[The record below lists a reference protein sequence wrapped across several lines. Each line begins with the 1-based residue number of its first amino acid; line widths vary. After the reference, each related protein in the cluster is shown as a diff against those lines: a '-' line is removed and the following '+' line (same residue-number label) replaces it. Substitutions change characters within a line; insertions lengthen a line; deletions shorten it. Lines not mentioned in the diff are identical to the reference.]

1 MPCFNLPESV
11 MAWNEP
17 GNNDKD
23 PWKNKG
29 GKNQGPPDLDDLFK
43 DLGNKFNG
51 IFGGKSGG
59 TSGGGNAGSSFSGV
73 AITLVLLIA
82 VVAYLFTCVYT
93 IKEAERG
100 IKLRFG
106 EYVGVVEPGLSWKWT
121 FIENII
127 PIDVQ
132 TTRDIRAE
140 GFMLTQDEN
149 VVRVEM
155 EVQYRVIDAR
165 DYIFSVTNADN
176 SLSDALDS
184 ALRYVVGQ
192 SKMDD
197 VLTSGREVV
206 RQKVRQELDG
216 IIDSYNLGLL
226 VVDVN
231 FKDARPPEEVKEAF
245 DDAIAAQADEERF
258 IQEAEAYA
266 LSIEPRAR
274 GRVKRMEQEAL
285 AYKDQTVLDAQGQV
299 ARFEK
304 VLPEYQA
311 SPEVTR
317 QRLYLSTMEKVYAN
331 TSKVMVD
338 VEGGNNM
345 MYLPLDKIMQQQ
357 GTPTR
362 VMPSSVTS
370 ITPSTSKNSAP
381 TTSSSRTDRFNSGRN

>member
-1 MPCFNLPESV
+1 

-29 GKNQGPPDLDDLFK
+29 GNNQGPPDLDDLFK

-59 TSGGGNAGSSFSGV
+59 SAGSGNAGGGFSGV
-73 AITLVLLIA
+73 AVTLALFVALI
-82 VVAYLFTCVYT
+82 AYLFTCVYT

-127 PIDVQ
+127 PVDVQ
-132 TTRDIRAE
+132 TTRDLPAS

-155 EVQYRVIDAR
+155 QIQYRVINAR
-165 DYIFSVTNADN
+165 DYIFSVTNADD
-176 SLSDALDS
+176 SLSQSLDS
-184 ALRYVVGQ
+184 ALRYVVGH
-192 SKMDD
+192 SIMDD
-197 VLTSGREVV
+197 VLTSGREQV
-206 RQKVRQELDG
+206 RQQVWSELEKVIEP
-216 IIDSYNLGLL
+216 YNLGIMI
-226 VVDVN
+226 VDVN
-231 FKDARPPEEVKEAF
+231 FKDARPPEEVKDAF
-245 DDAIAAQADEERF
+245 DDAIAAQEDEVHF
-258 IQEAEAYA
+258 IREAEAYA
-266 LSIEPRAR
+266 RGIEPRAR

-285 AYKDQTVLDAQGQV
+285 AYKEQTVLDAEGAV

-304 VLPEYQA
+304 ILPEYKA
-311 SPEVTR
+311 APEVTR
-317 QRLYLSTMEKVYAN
+317 QRMYLSTMEKVYGN

-345 MYLPLDKIMQQQ
+345 MYLPLDKIMQNQS
-357 GTPTR
+357 TSTR
-362 VMPSSVTS
+362 VLPQSIPNVSST
-370 ITPSTSKNSAP
+370 TNS
-381 TTSSSRTDRFNSGRN
+381 TSSSSSTGRSDRFSSGRN